1 MILAPKIKKPMIF
14 GFFSVFGRNLWNSDK
29 IWCIFSKNRRENC
42 KISVILLEIH
52 ENVTKICDE
61 NLLNCWGRR
70 GAKEYKSCRSRQ
82 ELSNEYLLAKI
93 GFDTAEHEPC
103 KVCPI
108 APAVRPAPGRSQDR
122 MRSHAQACPRRA
134 GTADWSNRIATR
146 CRPPQREPAD
156 GMHREKVYRW
166 VVEI

>member
-1 MILAPKIKKPMIF
+1 MIL

-93 GFDTAEHEPC
+93 GFDTAENEPS
-103 KVCPI
+103 KVWRGQMPCD
-108 APAVRPAPGRSQDR
+108 ARGRAARARGPAPRVIESVMCDRNFGGLVLGCIEADFCNNILVGKLVTRSIKF
-122 MRSHAQACPRRA
+122 
-134 GTADWSNRIATR
+134 T
-146 CRPPQREPAD
+146 
-156 GMHREKVYRW
+156 
-166 VVEI
+166 